1 MMVVIVVAIM
11 QHAMTNV
18 NFSLVLGAKSRHSN
32 YDNKILELYDVENI
46 CETRHQHWNAN
57 FFFSLLV
64 LSLYNFAHLR
74 HMYDANIYI

>member
-1 MMVVIVVAIM
+1 MMVIVVAIM

-46 CETRHQHWNAN
+46 CETRQHWNAN
-57 FFFSLLV
+57 FFLPPCP
-64 LSLYNFAHLR
+64 LSL
-74 HMYDANIYI
+74 